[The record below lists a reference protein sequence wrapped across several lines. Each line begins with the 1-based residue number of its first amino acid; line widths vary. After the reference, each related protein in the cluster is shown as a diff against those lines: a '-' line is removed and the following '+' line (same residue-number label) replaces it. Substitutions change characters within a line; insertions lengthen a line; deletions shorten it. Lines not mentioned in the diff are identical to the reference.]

1 MVDKIKRAYLLY
13 WYFQQNLCL
22 NIKKHAVHTIHR
34 LAWSPYARGPLG
46 KCPAWPCVKTVLD
59 IWRTTRKVGERLR
72 SADTSKRRRNCS
84 HPTIPTTIHH
94 TTTLACLR
102 GQLFFCF
109 FCVATFVYV
118 PGYSIHST
126 CEPGDP

>member
-1 MVDKIKRAYLLY
+1 MLV
-13 WYFQQNLCL
+13 
-22 NIKKHAVHTIHR
+22 
-34 LAWSPYARGPLG
+34 GPLG

-109 FCVATFVYV
+109 FVWPHLCTYQAIQYTALA
-118 PGYSIHST
+118 SLETHKSHRQARLL
-126 CEPGDP
+126 